1 MTTLTLNQVDLEQMV
16 SWLMTRLKNS
26 LPGKEAQLL
35 MAPPLRENR
44 MAPPT
49 GFNPIE
55 SAVLIALVLNHNE
68 PSIIFIKRP
77 EYDGVHSGQ
86 MALPGGKKEK
96 EDSNEWETAIR
107 ESYEEIGLPLD
118 SAKQIGQI
126 SPLYIPHSGYMVRPV
141 IAFLPFLPKLKAD
154 KNEVDSIHIIKI
166 DDLLNARKR
175 ENITFNTIN
184 GKIEAPCFAV
194 DQQKIWGATAMIISE
209 LLVILGEY
217 LNLPPKTIFP
227 DNNF

>member
-126 SPLYIPHSGYMVRPV
+126 SPLYIP
-141 IAFLPFLPKLKAD
+141 
-154 KNEVDSIHIIKI
+154 
-166 DDLLNARKR
+166 
-175 ENITFNTIN
+175 
-184 GKIEAPCFAV
+184 
-194 DQQKIWGATAMIISE
+194 
-209 LLVILGEY
+209 
-217 LNLPPKTIFP
+217 
-227 DNNF
+227 